1 MRLKEFLRIVRR
13 NVALIIIATLLG
25 GAAGLAYALLRPTTY
40 TSQTEMFASVSTS
53 GDPYQMQMAS
63 NFILERIQT
72 YVDMAGSRPVLEPVI
87 DRLDLDVTPE
97 ELGSQVTAFSD
108 PRTVL
113 ITVEATAATPQD
125 AAELSDAVAES
136 LVTVIDDVEN
146 QGEDGTGQIQ
156 LRVSNPAVPAAQP
169 DGLPLWMCI
178 GLGLPVGLALGLGI
192 ALLRTSL
199 DGRLRAKEDL
209 ETITSAPV
217 LAAIPAD
224 ARIAEE
230 PLISDMGLDNARG
243 EAFRRL
249 RTNLGF
255 AQVDDTNPAVL
266 VTSAKAQ
273 EGKSSTS
280 INLAISLAQAGS
292 RVALVDVDLRQPT
305 VADKLGLENS
315 AGLTTAL
322 LGSADV
328 SELLQPWGQD
338 ELYVLTAG
346 MMPPNPAELLDS
358 RAMGTLI
365 TRLSGEFD
373 FVILDGPPLLPV
385 ADSLTLSKY
394 VGRVLLVASVGEV
407 RLSELQEA
415 LRSLEVLDVPV
426 NLVLNRVPRSSAETS
441 GYYQVYS
448 SRSQDVP
455 PRHRRGSDSPLP
467 DDADA
472 GGSDVSVD
480 GSEAAADRLRPRR
493 GSGPTVPTVWPLP
506 EDATEPARFG
516 HSDALTRRESLA
528 QGRRLS

>member
-1 MRLKEFLRIVRR
+1 MRR

-25 GAAGLAYALLRPTTY
+25 GAVGLAYALLRPTTY

-97 ELGSQVTAFSD
+97 ELDSQVTAFSD

-146 QGEDGTGQIQ
+146 QGDDGTGQIQ
-156 LRVSNPAVPAAQP
+156 RGSPTLRCRRAGGRPAAVDVRRTRTARRSRRRARHRAAADEPRRPPAGQGGPRTDHLGAGARRDPRRRTDRRGAPHQRHGPRQRSRGGVPAA
-169 DGLPLWMCI
+169 
-178 GLGLPVGLALGLGI
+178 
-192 ALLRTSL
+192 
-199 DGRLRAKEDL
+199 
-209 ETITSAPV
+209 
-217 LAAIPAD
+217 
-224 ARIAEE
+224 
-230 PLISDMGLDNARG
+230 
-243 EAFRRL
+243 

-266 VTSAKAQ
+266 ITSAKAQ

-373 FVILDGPPLLPV
+373 FVILDGPPLLSV

-407 RLSELQEA
+407 RISELQEA
-415 LRSLEVLDVPV
+415 AAESRCARRSGQPRPQPGAEVVGGDERLLPGVLEQVPGC
-426 NLVLNRVPRSSAETS
+426 AAAA
-441 GYYQVYS
+441 
-448 SRSQDVP
+448 P
-455 PRHRRGSDSPLP
+455 PRLRLTAVRRRRRR
-467 DDADA
+467 
-472 GGSDVSVD
+472 
-480 GSEAAADRLRPRR
+480 RLRPLRR
-493 GSGPTVPTVWPLP
+493 RFGGDRRSAPAPAGSGPTVPTVWPLP
-506 EDATEPARFG
+506 EDATEPGRFG

>member
-97 ELGSQVTAFSD
+97 ELGSQVTASSD

-156 LRVSNPAVPAAQP
+156 LRVSNPAVPAAQA

-426 NLVLNRVPRSSAETS
+426 NLVLNRVPRSSAETN

-467 DDADA
+467 DDD